1 MHTSEYRVLGVCLL
15 ALTTIGLC
23 GRVAQPIEA

>member
-15 ALTTIGLC
+15 ALTTIGLW
-23 GRVAQPIEA
+23 RVAQPIEA